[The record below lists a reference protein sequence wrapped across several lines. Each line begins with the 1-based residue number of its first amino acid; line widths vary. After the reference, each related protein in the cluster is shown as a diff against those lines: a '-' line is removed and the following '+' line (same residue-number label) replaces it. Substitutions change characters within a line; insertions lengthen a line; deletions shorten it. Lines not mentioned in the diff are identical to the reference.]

1 METEF
6 KINFYPIKLFFII
19 VIAKSYSHVG
29 RNKKGVKLETNFSV
43 PLQSNWKSCYQ
54 IYSKPNSISSFV
66 TILKAVMTKKIIV
79 LENNSTKSWQCNYH
93 DHIVRNHDSFDKFY
107 QYIK

>member
-1 METEF
+1 MVE
-6 KINFYPIKLFFII
+6 K
-19 VIAKSYSHVG
+19 G
-29 RNKKGVKLETNFSV
+29 GVKLEMNFSV
-43 PLQSNWKSCYQ
+43 PLQSNWKTLLPNLFP
-54 IYSKPNSISSFV
+54 KPNSISSFV

-107 QYIK
+107 H